1 LGAKLRADGGT
12 PYDAVASRASYQAI
26 CQGILDYR
34 QLNTQRLSSWQ
45 QLDLRLDKKISLRRL
60 SFDFYIGVQNV
71 LLAKPV
77 SVPTFTFERLAD
89 NSAYTTD
96 GQPLRPDGSNAVPIL
111 LPDSDA
117 LVVPTVGFIVE
128 F

>member
-1 LGAKLRADGGT
+1 M
-12 PYDAVASRASYQAI
+12 
-26 CQGILDYR
+26 
-34 QLNTQRLSSWQ
+34 
-45 QLDLRLDKKISLRRL
+45 
-60 SFDFYIGVQNV
+60 QNA

-77 SVPTFTFERLAD
+77 SVPTYTFERLAD
-89 NSAYTTD
+89 NSAYTTTN

>member
-1 LGAKLRADGGT
+1 MRYRAIISSGATAAGRRRTD
-12 PYDAVASRASYQAI
+12 SY
-26 CQGILDYR
+26 
-34 QLNTQRLSSWQ
+34 T
-45 QLDLRLDKKISLRRL
+45 
-60 SFDFYIGVQNV
+60 
-71 LLAKPV
+71 
-77 SVPTFTFERLAD
+77 
-89 NSAYTTD
+89 AYTTD

>member
-1 LGAKLRADGGT
+1 MCLRCLIVETLARLVLRHRLIVGLTWLLLFIAG
-12 PYDAVASRASYQAI
+12 AVAAGPVA
-26 CQGILDYR
+26 G
-34 QLNTQRLSSWQ
+34 
-45 QLDLRLDKKISLRRL
+45 RL
-60 SFDFYIGVQNV
+60 SFDFYIDVQNA

-77 SVPTFTFERLAD
+77 SVPTYTFERRPD
-89 NSAYTTD
+89 NSAYTTTD

-111 LPDSDA
+111 LPAGDA